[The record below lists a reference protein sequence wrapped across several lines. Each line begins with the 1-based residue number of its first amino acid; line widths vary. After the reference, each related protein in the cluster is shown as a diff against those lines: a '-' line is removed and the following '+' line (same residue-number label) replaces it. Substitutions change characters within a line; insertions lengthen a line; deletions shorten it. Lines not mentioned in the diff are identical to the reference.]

1 MAGASR
7 GSEIFLQ
14 WSRAVLTVVRG
25 CGKLGYLNGTIT
37 ELAKTDLTYPTW
49 DTNNLIV
56 MSWLVNSMT
65 DKSCTADYERYRARI
80 NKERIYDFN
89 GLNKELDEV
98 QGRFLR
104 IKPLPVIE
112 EIFAEVRREETRKRV
127 MLGGRTTSF
136 GVITVR
142 DPITAVKTAG
152 SKIADHHI
160 SEITEAL
167 GRNPMNIRPLW
178 DVTSRKRI
186 GNAEKYGAF
195 YYFKEDNT

>member
-1 MAGASR
+1 MSTYFT
-7 GSEIFLQ
+7 S
-14 WSRAVLTVVRG
+14 
-25 CGKLGYLNGTIT
+25 LNKTRQ
-37 ELAKTDLTYPTW
+37 ELDLV
-49 DTNNLIV
+49 D
-56 MSWLVNSMT
+56 
-65 DKSCTADYERYRARI
+65 DCDQSCTADYERYRARI
-80 NKERIYDFN
+80 NKERIHDFLT

-127 MLGGRTTSF
+127 MLGGVKTPIVPGNTIVDNLALATCKDDSSSGNTRNNRRTTSF

-167 GRNPMNIRPLW
+167 GRNPMDIRPLW
-178 DVTSRKRI
+178 VLNNGQERTFST
-186 GNAEKYGAF
+186 F
-195 YYFKEDNT
+195 P

>member
-7 GSEIFLQ
+7 
-14 WSRAVLTVVRG
+14 
-25 CGKLGYLNGTIT
+25 
-37 ELAKTDLTYPTW
+37 
-49 DTNNLIV
+49 
-56 MSWLVNSMT
+56 
-65 DKSCTADYERYRARI
+65 
-80 NKERIYDFN
+80 

-112 EIFAEVRREETRKRV
+112 EIFAEPVKDDSSSGNTRNNR
-127 MLGGRTTSF
+127 RTTSF

-152 SKIADHHI
+152 SKMADHHI
-160 SEITEAL
+160 SEITETL
-167 GRNPMNIRPLW
+167 GRNPMDIRPLCKLTKDLNRAAYFLPNHCEFQ

-186 GNAEKYGAF
+186 GNAEKYGGF